1 MLVYRRLLLTALIGR
16 DGPGPVSAVCFRL
29 ETWYRWVYPG
39 WRGSGDRRNDGSC
52 SRHLYFWPWAAMN
65 SITCKV
71 HFAQLMFGIST
82 SASCSLS
89 KGATCMNRP
98 SARTGGDGG

>member
-1 MLVYRRLLLTALIGR
+1 MAVS
-16 DGPGPVSAVCFRL
+16 PVENLPLMYKPFTVHFLSAVCFRL
-29 ETWYRWVYPG
+29 EILYRSAYPG
-39 WRGSGDRRNDGSC
+39 WRGSGARRNDGRC
-52 SRHLYFWPWAAMN
+52 SRRRGFQPWAAIN

-71 HFAQLMFGIST
+71 HFVQLMFGIST